1 MLTDKEIY
9 QLWFANTKDLRYLR
23 PRRWNQLKEL
33 IQSQRI
39 TSILEFGSGIST
51 LLFENLGMKVTSYET
66 DQEFLNFVSKLS
78 TNSTQ
83 FIFWDNKNAWPKGK
97 FDLALV
103 DGILPRFHQLRVSL
117 KHAPFIAIDD
127 FQGRNRREF
136 LPLLTNSKRIDDQST
151 TLAIFK
157 QRDYGRSED
166 NS

>member
-9 QLWFANTKDLRYLR
+9 KLWFANTKDLRYLR
-23 PRRWNQLKEL
+23 PKRWDQLKEL

-39 TSILEFGSGIST
+39 TSVLEFGSGVST
-51 LLFENLGMKVTSYET
+51 LLFENLGMKVVSYET
-66 DQEFLNFVSKLS
+66 DHNFIDFVSKLS
-78 TNSTQ
+78 TDSTK
-83 FIFWDNKNAWPKGK
+83 FIFWDNNNAWPKGK
-97 FDLALV
+97 FDLSFV
-103 DGILPRFHQLRVSL
+103 DGILPRTDQLRIAL